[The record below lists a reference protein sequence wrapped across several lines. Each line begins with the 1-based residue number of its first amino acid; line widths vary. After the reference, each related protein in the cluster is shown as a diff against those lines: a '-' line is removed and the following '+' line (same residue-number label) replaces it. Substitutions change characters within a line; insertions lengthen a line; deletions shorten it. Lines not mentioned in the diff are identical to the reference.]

1 MVLGKLDT
9 HMQKNESRP
18 LYYNMQ
24 KINSEWI
31 KDSTEMSLTMK
42 LLEENI
48 GSMVSTL
55 VLAAVFQILYVTV
68 QGKQ

>member
-9 HMQKNESRP
+9 RMQNNESRP

-31 KDSTEMSLTMK
+31 KDSTEMSVTMK
-42 LLEENI
+42 LLEVNI
-48 GSMVSTL
+48 GSTLSTF
-55 VLAAVFQILYVTV
+55 VLAAVFQILYVTR